1 MYNIDIDI
9 DINVSK
15 GVTFIEK
22 IHLGKCDWTC

>member
-1 MYNIDIDI
+1 MYNIDI

-15 GVTFIEK
+15 GVMFIEK